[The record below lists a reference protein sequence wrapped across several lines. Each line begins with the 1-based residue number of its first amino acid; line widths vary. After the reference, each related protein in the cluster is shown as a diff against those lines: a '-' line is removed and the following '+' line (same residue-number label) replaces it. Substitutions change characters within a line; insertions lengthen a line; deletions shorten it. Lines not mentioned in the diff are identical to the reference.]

1 MAHRGK
7 KTTVGHALG
16 TALFFEAGLNLTE
29 SGLGGKCFSTFLG
42 DTRSSTSLTA
52 TLFDFSGGTLG
63 KCQSGT
69 VTTPSAG
76 SDGSVAIG
84 ANGTV
89 AVSDHAV
96 LTVSGGA
103 TTYGGTMTFHLCGPT
118 PLSDAS
124 YTLCTTGG
132 TLVGAAK
139 TVSGPSPSAV
149 GSDNATITSAGRY
162 CWRADYSGD
171 ATAGVPASSDSSVT
185 ECFKVTPL
193 QPAITTNATGAAGV
207 VIGTAISDSATL
219 SGATSNAGGS
229 ITFRVY
235 GPNDATCTG
244 TPAFTSAAVPVSGN
258 GTYSSG
264 TFTPT
269 AAGTYRWIAS
279 YTGDLPNTLA
289 VAGAC
294 NDANEAS
301 LINPRQPAIVTV
313 ATAAAGVP
321 LGTAISDSA
330 TLSNTQP
337 KPNGTPAGGTITFRV
352 YGPNDATCSGTP
364 AFTSAAVPVSGNGT
378 YSSGTFTPTAAGT
391 YRWIASYS
399 GDLPNTL
406 AVAGACNDANEA
418 SVIISL
424 NPTIAT
430 AQSFVPNDSA
440 TITVAA
446 GGGDLAGNV
455 VFKLYVNDATCAG
468 TAAYTSASI
477 PISGGS
483 GTGLSKTVLSNNTTS
498 YGATGTTF
506 NWVVTYTSTNPAHQN
521 VTSGCAKEHSSITV
535 QNNG

>member
-1 MAHRGK
+1 MA
-7 KTTVGHALG
+7 
-16 TALFFEAGLNLTE
+16 
-29 SGLGGKCFSTFLG
+29 S
-42 DTRSSTSLTA
+42 
-52 TLFDFSGGTLG
+52 
-63 KCQSGT
+63 CQSGT

-76 SDGSVAIG
+76 SDGSVPIG

-89 AVSDHAV
+89 AVTDSAV

-132 TLVGAAK
+132 TLVGAVK
-139 TVSGPSPSAV
+139 TVSGPSPSTV
-149 GSDNATITSAGRY
+149 DSDDATITSAGRY

-279 YTGDLPNTLA
+279 YTGDATEHA
-289 VAGAC
+289 
-294 NDANEAS
+294 
-301 LINPRQPAIVTV
+301 RQ
-313 ATAAAGVP
+313 
-321 LGTAISDSA
+321 
-330 TLSNTQP
+330 
-337 KPNGTPAGGTITFRV
+337 
-352 YGPNDATCSGTP
+352 
-364 AFTSAAVPVSGNGT
+364 
-378 YSSGTFTPTAAGT
+378 
-391 YRWIASYS
+391 
-399 GDLPNTL
+399 
-406 AVAGACNDANEA
+406 
-418 SVIISL
+418 
-424 NPTIAT
+424 
-430 AQSFVPNDSA
+430 
-440 TITVAA
+440 
-446 GGGDLAGNV
+446 
-455 VFKLYVNDATCAG
+455 
-468 TAAYTSASI
+468 
-477 PISGGS
+477 
-483 GTGLSKTVLSNNTTS
+483 
-498 YGATGTTF
+498 
-506 NWVVTYTSTNPAHQN
+506 
-521 VTSGCAKEHSSITV
+521 
-535 QNNG
+535 

>member
-1 MAHRGK
+1 MPA
-7 KTTVGHALG
+7 
-16 TALFFEAGLNLTE
+16 
-29 SGLGGKCFSTFLG
+29 
-42 DTRSSTSLTA
+42 
-52 TLFDFSGGTLG
+52 
-63 KCQSGT
+63 
-69 VTTPSAG
+69 P
-76 SDGSVAIG
+76 DGSVAIG

-89 AVSDHAV
+89 SVTDSAV

-132 TLVGAAK
+132 TLVGAVK
-139 TVSGPSPSAV
+139 NVSGPSPTTV
-149 GSDNATITSAGRY
+149 VSDAATITSAGRY

-294 NDANEAS
+294 NAANEAS
-301 LINPRQPAIVTV
+301 LINPRQPAIVTD
-313 ATAAAGVP
+313 ATGAAGVP

-330 TLSNTQP
+330 TLSNTAP
-337 KPNGTPAGGTITFRV
+337 KPDGSPAGGTITFRV
-352 YGPNDATCSGTP
+352 YGPNDATCTGTP

-406 AVAGACNDANEA
+406 AVAGSCNDANEA

-483 GTGLSKTVLSNNTTS
+483 GTALSKTVLSNNTTS

-506 NWVVTYTSTNPAHQN
+506 IWVVSTPRR
-521 VTSGCAKEHSSITV
+521 TRLTRT
-535 QNNG
+535 